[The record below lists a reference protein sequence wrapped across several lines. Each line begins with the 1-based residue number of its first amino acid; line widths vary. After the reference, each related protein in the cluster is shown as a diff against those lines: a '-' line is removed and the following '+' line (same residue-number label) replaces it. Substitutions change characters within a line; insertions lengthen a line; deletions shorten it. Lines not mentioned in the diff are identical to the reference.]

1 MKNTGPVAELV
12 KKDEN
17 PSQNGP
23 QRNEKSQ
30 KLTPIL

>member
-1 MKNTGPVAELV
+1 MTNTGSVAELV

-23 QRNEKSQ
+23 QRKEKSQ
-30 KLTPIL
+30 KLTPML